1 MQPCAWASGRELP
14 WRSGPP
20 DLFAFPFSNPAQAT
34 LLGDAEVESLFGSEI
49 MLRRM
54 LDFEVAL
61 TLALHAEGEIS
72 EDVCTRTTAC
82 IGGMKL
88 KVDRISVAAE
98 RDGVVVPELVN
109 QVRQALPED
118 CRRDFHRGATSQD
131 LIDTALA
138 IALRDFHDIV
148 AGRLDALNSALERLK
163 SEFGEVEIPARTR
176 MQNAGMLRAADRID
190 GWRRPVEELIGEL
203 PSMRDRI
210 AVLQFA
216 GPLGVRR
223 NLGLENP
230 RGIAERMAGQLGLS
244 DIGAGW
250 QTDRRRLATYASW
263 LAALTGCLGKIGRD
277 CCLMAQAGEL
287 RHSGGGRSSAIPG
300 KQNPVRSEVLVALA
314 KFNAVLVSGML
325 HGMDHEQE
333 RSGSAW
339 TLEWMILPQICVAS
353 AAALRSA
360 PVALD
365 RITDLGAPEVIRRTQ

>member
-1 MQPCAWASGRELP
+1 M
-14 WRSGPP
+14 
-20 DLFAFPFSNPAQAT
+20 FAYPFSNQVNSG
-34 LLGDAEVESLFGSEI
+34 LLGDTEVENLFSTEV

-54 LDFEVAL
+54 LNFEAAL
-61 TLALHAEGEIS
+61 TRALHAEGEITEGICS
-72 EDVCTRTTAC
+72 RTLAC

-88 KVDRISVAAE
+88 DVDRISLAAE

-138 IALRDFHDIV
+138 IALRDFQDIV
-148 AGRLDALNSALERLK
+148 AGRLNALNSALERLK
-163 SEFGEVEIPARTR
+163 SEFGEAEIPARTR
-176 MQNAGMLRAADRID
+176 MQPAGRLRAADRIEV
-190 GWRRPVEELIGEL
+190 WRRPVEELIGEL
-203 PSMRDRI
+203 PSMRSRI

-216 GPLGVRR
+216 GPLGVRK

-230 RGIAERMAGQLGLS
+230 QGIAERMAEQLGLS
-244 DIGAGW
+244 DVGVGW

-263 LAALTGCLGKIGRD
+263 LSALTGCLGKIGRD
-277 CCLMAQAGEL
+277 FCLMAQAGEL
-287 RHSGGGRSSAIPG
+287 RHSGGGRSSAIPS
-300 KQNPVRSEVLVALA
+300 KQNPVRAEMLVALA
-314 KFNAVLVSGML
+314 RFNAVLVSGVH

-353 AAALRSA
+353 AASLRSA
-360 PVALD
+360 SLALD
-365 RITDLGAPEVIRRTQ
+365 RITEFGIPGTVHRTP

>member
-1 MQPCAWASGRELP
+1 M
-14 WRSGPP
+14 
-20 DLFAFPFSNPAQAT
+20 FAYPFSNHVNSG
-34 LLGDAEVESLFGSEI
+34 LLGDAEVESLFSSDA

-61 TLALHAEGEIS
+61 TRALHAEGEIT
-72 EDVCTRTTAC
+72 EGVCTRTVTC

-88 KVDRISVAAE
+88 DVDRISLAAE

-118 CRRDFHRGATSQD
+118 CRQDFHRGATSQD
-131 LIDTALA
+131 LIDTALT

-148 AGRLDALNSALERLK
+148 AGRLDELNSALERLK
-163 SEFGEVEIPARTR
+163 SEFGDAELPARTR
-176 MQNAGMLRAADRID
+176 MQAAGRLRAADRIES
-190 GWRRPVEELIGEL
+190 WRRPVRELIEEL
-203 PSMRDRI
+203 PSMRSRI

-223 NLGLENP
+223 KLGLENP
-230 RGIAERMAGQLGLS
+230 QGIAERMAGQLGLS
-244 DIGAGW
+244 DIGVGW

-263 LAALTGCLGKIGRD
+263 LSSLTGCLGKIGRD
-277 CCLMAQAGEL
+277 YCLMAQAGEL
-287 RHSGGGRSSAIPG
+287 RHSCGGRSSAIPG
-300 KQNPVRSEVLVALA
+300 KQNPVRAEMLVTLA
-314 KFNAVLVSGML
+314 TFNAVLVSGMH

-339 TLEWMILPQICVAS
+339 TLEWMILPQICVAG

-360 PVALD
+360 SVALD
-365 RITDLGAPEVIRRTQ
+365 RITEFGNRE

>member
-1 MQPCAWASGRELP
+1 M
-14 WRSGPP
+14 
-20 DLFAFPFSNPAQAT
+20 FAYPFSDHVNSG
-34 LLGDAEVESLFGSEI
+34 LLGDAEVESLFSADA

-61 TLALHAEGEIS
+61 TRALDAEGEIT
-72 EDVCTRTTAC
+72 EGICARTVAC
-82 IGGMKL
+82 IGSMKL
-88 KVDRISVAAE
+88 DIDRISLATA

-138 IALRDFHDIV
+138 IALRNFHDIV
-148 AGRLDALNSALERLK
+148 DGRLGAMNSALERLK
-163 SEFGEVEIPARTR
+163 SEFGEAEISARTR
-176 MQNAGMLRAADRID
+176 MQTAGRLRAADRID
-190 GWRRPVEELIGEL
+190 AWHRPVEELIGEL
-203 PSMRDRI
+203 PSMRSRI

-223 NLGLENP
+223 KLGLKNP
-230 RGIAERMAGQLGLS
+230 QRIAERMAKQLGLS
-244 DIGAGW
+244 DIGVGW

-263 LAALTGCLGKIGRD
+263 LTALTGCLGKIGRD
-277 CCLMAQAGEL
+277 YCLMAQASEL

-300 KQNPVRSEVLVALA
+300 KQNPVRAEMLVALA
-314 KFNAVLVSGML
+314 RFNAVLVSGMH

-339 TLEWMILPQICVAS
+339 TLEWMILPQICVAG
-353 AAALRSA
+353 AVALRLAS
-360 PVALD
+360 VALD
-365 RITDLGAPEVIRRTQ
+365 GITEFGNRK